1 MLNRILG
8 EKNSVKR
15 MIMSFSLCLI
25 LITMVFGGMILFQSY
40 MADRQY
46 DEMLQNIVSI
56 DRSKGLTGQLK
67 LSAKKYAEARNER
80 DYARFRTEW
89 TELDQKLDVVEDISR
104 EPASL
109 LAVRSI
115 RQLLVETDTQ
125 VLRIRSGLS
134 GNGTFAQVDER
145 CNNVLYLL
153 DRVQNL
159 EVNHAA
165 AVYPQLNRDFKLLT
179 RLAGVILVLMLL
191 AAITFSM
198 DLHARIYAPIRQLVV
213 GVGEISKGNFQDPDI
228 EIAASDEFDYLA
240 TAVNGMKRD
249 LSRLITTREE
259 KMNAERLLKET
270 QFLALQSQVN
280 PHFLF
285 NVLGTATAMALVEG
299 ADKTLGIVES
309 ISYMLRYSLQS
320 MKTDV
325 TLRDELKMVQT
336 YLFLQNQ
343 RFGDR
348 ISFFVEMDDT
358 IPDVPVPGMTVQPI
372 VENAVIHGCENMESG
387 GWLKVA
393 CKLDTEENCAVVT
406 VENNGGVILQT
417 QIQAFYSGQSVPHGR
432 KTTGIGL
439 GNVRDRL
446 RHFYDR
452 EGLMDCAV
460 TNEKINVV
468 TLRYP
473 MGGGET

>member
-15 MIMSFSLCLI
+15 MIMSFSLSFI
-25 LITMVFGGMILFQSY
+25 LVTMAFGGMILFQSR

-56 DRSKGLTGQLK
+56 DRSEELIGQLK
-67 LSAKKYAEARNER
+67 LSAKKYEEARSER
-80 DYARFRTEW
+80 DYTRFGTERE
-89 TELDQKLDVVEDISR
+89 ELDRKLDVVEALSR

-115 RQLLVETDTQ
+115 RQLLVEMDVQ
-125 VLRIRSGLS
+125 MQRIRSDEGEYDTL
-134 GNGTFAQVDER
+134 ARADER
-145 CNNVLYLL
+145 YANVRYLL

-165 AVYPQLNRDFKLLT
+165 AIYPQLNRDIGALT
-179 RLAGVILVLMLL
+179 RLAGVILVLML
-191 AAITFSM
+191 AAAVAFSV
-198 DLHARIYAPIRQLVV
+198 DLHARIYAPVRQLVR
-213 GVGEISKGNFQDPDI
+213 GVGEISKGNFQAPDI
-228 EIAASDEFDYLA
+228 EIAASGEFDYLA

-249 LSRLITTREE
+249 LSHLITTREE
-259 KMNAERLLKET
+259 KMNAERLLRET

-285 NVLGTATAMALVEG
+285 NVLGAATAMALREG
-299 ADKTLGIVES
+299 ADKTLDIVES
-309 ISYMLRYSLQS
+309 ISYMLRYSLQA

-325 TLRDELKMVQT
+325 SLKDEMKMVQT

-348 ISFFVEMDDT
+348 IAFSVEMDER
-358 IPDVPVPGMTVQPI
+358 IPGVPVPGMTVQPI

-387 GWLKVA
+387 GWLKVD
-393 CKLDTEENCAVVT
+393 CRLDEEESCAVVT
-406 VENNGGVILQT
+406 VENNGGVFSPAQLQT
-417 QIQAFYSGQSVPHGR
+417 FYGGQDVPHS
-432 KTTGIGL
+432 KKSTGIGL
-439 GNVRDRL
+439 TNVRDRM
-446 RHFYDR
+446 RYFYDR

-460 TNEKINVV
+460 TEENINVV

-473 MGGGET
+473 MGGRES